1 MTKILPM
8 ACYRLLIVSWVGIP
22 VWSQA
27 QTLEALVLDALAI
40 HPSTQSQPALVASAA
55 GVQSWKS

>member
-1 MTKILPM
+1 M

-40 HPSTQSQPALVASAA
+40 HPSTQSQRALVASAA

>member
-8 ACYRLLIVSWVGIP
+8 ACCKLLIVCLVGIP

-40 HPSTQSQPALVASAA
+40 HPSTQSQRALVALAA
-55 GVQSWKS
+55 GV